1 MPDNKKRASK
11 ETNDKLSFVKIFGIS
26 FFGVL
31 VYFLLILIISFI
43 ALKADIDSSAYIP
56 FGIGSG
62 IVSGFICGFICA
74 GAFGHSGMLYGGI
87 AGAFSGAICGLIL
100 FALNSDGF
108 GIGAVIVFAS
118 MLIAGGIGGILRV
131 NKKKRIRY

>member
-1 MPDNKKRASK
+1 MPDKKKRTSK
-11 ETNDKLSFVKIFGIS
+11 ETNDKLSFVKIAGIS

-31 VYFLLILIISFI
+31 VYFLLILIFSFI
-43 ALKADIDSSAYIP
+43 ALKAEFDSSMYIP

-62 IVSGFICGFICA
+62 VAAGFICGFICA
-74 GAFGHSGMLYGGI
+74 GTFGHSGMLYGGI
-87 AGAFSGAICGLIL
+87 AGAFSGIICGLVL

-108 GIGAVIVFAS
+108 GAGAVILFSA
-118 MLIAGGIGGILRV
+118 MLIAGCIGGVLRV